1 MFVSVNASND
11 KIIECNQALIDALG
25 YTKEELFAL
34 NSIAELYHPDS
45 LSARDAIIRE
55 YKQKGVVKDRE
66 VILRKKTGEKLYVS
80 FSVTAVKDKE
90 GNILYSR
97 GIWRDITKLIEERK
111 KLSKLN
117 ETLRAKNEQQATLF
131 HILSHDI
138 QSPIRTVEHL
148 SQWIIEDKDNVLT
161 PASLENLSMLRV
173 VNKQA
178 YRLTQDLVSL
188 FVNDLMEV
196 PSIFDL
202 LRTVEAI
209 KRRVFLPEGF
219 KIMVSS
225 SISTFKTFNFLLTEV
240 LYNLISNAVKH
251 HHNPKEG
258 EIKVEVENQGKR
270 LLVKIS
276 DNGPGIMEHLR
287 EVIFEPLKKFHGA
300 HNVEGYGMGLAIVKK
315 ITDQIGGKINFTSIV
330 GKGTTFYL
338 SWPIFDEMKKAR

>member
-1 MFVSVNASND
+1 MFVSVNASNN

-25 YTKEELFAL
+25 YTKEELLAL
-34 NSIAELYHPDS
+34 DSIAELYHPDS

-55 YKQKGVVKDRE
+55 YKQKGVVKDKE
-66 VILRKKTGEKLYVS
+66 VILRKKSGEKLYVS

-97 GIWRDITKLIEERK
+97 GIWRDITKLIEKRQ

-148 SQWIIEDKDNVLT
+148 SQWILDDSGNILT
-161 PASLENLSMLRV
+161 STSLENLSTLRI

-188 FVNDLMEV
+188 FVNDLTEI
-196 PSIFDL
+196 PSAFNL
-202 LRTVEAI
+202 VRAVEAI
-209 KRRVFLPEGF
+209 KRRVFLPDKF
-219 KIMVSS
+219 KITISS

-251 HHNPKEG
+251 HHSAREG
-258 EIKVEVENQGKR
+258 EIKIEVENQRKQ

-276 DNGPGIMEHLR
+276 DNGPGIMEDLR
-287 EVIFEPLKKFHGA
+287 EVIFEPLKKFHGD
-300 HNVEGYGMGLAIVKK
+300 HKVEGYGMGLAIVKK
-315 ITDQIGGKINFTSIV
+315 ITDQVGGKIEFTSIV

-338 SWPIFDEMKKAR
+338 SWPMFEEIKEAC